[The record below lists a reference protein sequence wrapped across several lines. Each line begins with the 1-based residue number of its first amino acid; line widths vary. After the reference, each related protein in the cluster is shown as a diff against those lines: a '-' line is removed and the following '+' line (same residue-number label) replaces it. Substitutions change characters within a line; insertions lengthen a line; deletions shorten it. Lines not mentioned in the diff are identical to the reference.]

1 MMAALA
7 NGLVHLGSS
16 HSVADT
22 MTALE
27 RVVRRRGL
35 SIAVRIDHS
44 GDAAKVGLT
53 MPATELLIFG
63 NPAAGTP
70 LMLSS
75 PTVAIDLPLKALGWQ
90 DEEGSVWLT
99 YNSPTYLLQR
109 HGVPEEL
116 LKKIAGIASICEEAV
131 R

>member
-1 MMAALA
+1 MMVALA
-7 NGLVHLGSS
+7 NGLVHLRSS
-16 HSVADT
+16 RSAADT
-22 MTALE
+22 MIALE
-27 RVVRRRGL
+27 NVVRSRGL
-35 SIAVRIDHS
+35 SIAARIDHS
-44 GDAAKVGLT
+44 GDAAKAGIT
-53 MPATELLIFG
+53 MPPALLLIFG
-63 NPAAGTP
+63 NPVAGTP
-70 LMLSS
+70 LMLAS
-75 PTVAIDLPLKALGWQ
+75 PTVAIDLPLKALSWQ